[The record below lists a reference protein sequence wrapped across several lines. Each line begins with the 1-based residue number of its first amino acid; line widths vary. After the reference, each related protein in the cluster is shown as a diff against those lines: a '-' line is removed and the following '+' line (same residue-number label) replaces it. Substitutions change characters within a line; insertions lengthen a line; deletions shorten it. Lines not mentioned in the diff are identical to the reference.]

1 MEFVRAMG
9 RDAFHARIHGLPFWV
24 LVIGNIANGVL
35 FRHGND
41 AFVRNGKGCSD
52 RKPLWE
58 MGCVYIYH
66 INV

>member
-1 MEFVRAMG
+1 MTDGQRCVPCTNTWVTVLGASDS
-9 RDAFHARIHGLPFWV
+9 RDS
-24 LVIGNIANGVL
+24 NGVL

-41 AFVRNGKGCSD
+41 AFVRNGRGCSD